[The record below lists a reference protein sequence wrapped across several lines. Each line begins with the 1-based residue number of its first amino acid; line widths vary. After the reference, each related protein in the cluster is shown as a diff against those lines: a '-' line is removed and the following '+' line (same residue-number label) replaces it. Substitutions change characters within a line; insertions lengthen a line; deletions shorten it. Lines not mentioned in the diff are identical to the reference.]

1 MRFIPQSAFGQT
13 VLLLAAMLLINQLV
27 SYMMVLGYVIKPS
40 YDQINDLLAKQVKVV
55 FLDEPLD
62 GRERLELPDEMRR
75 RFWEATGI
83 EIYKES
89 SAMKMGLA
97 ESTYYGYLSEELG
110 KELGGETE
118 VRISENEVFTIWVRP
133 PMAPQYWLKIP
144 LSGFDESE
152 LSPLP
157 IYLAVIG
164 FLSVFGGW
172 LFARRLNRPL
182 KSLEVA
188 ARQVGRGENPDKLRE
203 DVGSQEIQAVT
214 TAFNQMAK
222 GIAQLEEDRALLM
235 AGVSHDLRTPLTRI
249 RLATEMMSED
259 EDYLRDGINSDIEDM
274 NAIIDQFIAYVRQ
287 DREDLPEITELC
299 PLVED
304 AVSAFAER
312 PLQVELYQDDLP
324 AIRIRPL
331 SVKRVIYNL
340 LENAER
346 YGRGSARVTV
356 RLSRDRHWA
365 ELVVEDDGPGIPEPE
380 RERLFLPFE
389 RGDKARGS
397 QGSGLGLAIIKK
409 IVDSHR
415 GRIALGESEL
425 GGLRV
430 TIGLPLNQGP

>member
-1 MRFIPQSAFGQT
+1 MRLIPKSAFGQT
-13 VLLLAAMLLINQLV
+13 VMLLAALLLVNQLV
-27 SYMMVLGYVIKPS
+27 SYMMVLVYVIKPN

-83 EIYKES
+83 EIFKEKV
-89 SAMKMGLA
+89 ALDMGLKDA
-97 ESTYYGYLSEELG
+97 TYYSILSEPLSR
-110 KELGGETE
+110 ELGGETE
-118 VRISENEVFTIWVRP
+118 VRISQDDIFTIWVRP

-144 LSGFDESE
+144 LTGYDASE

-157 IYLAVIG
+157 IYLTMIG

-172 LFARRLNRPL
+172 LFARRINRPL

-214 TAFNQMAK
+214 TAFNQMAR

-249 RLATEMMSED
+249 RLATEMMSAD
-259 EDYLRDGINSDIEDM
+259 ESYLRDGIIGDIEDM

-287 DREDLPEITELC
+287 DREDQPEIAELC

-304 AVSAFAER
+304 AVSSFAER
-312 PLQVELYQDDLP
+312 PLQVELLLGPLP
-324 AIRIRPL
+324 ALRLRPL
-331 SVKRVIYNL
+331 SLKRVLYNL

-346 YGRGSARVTV
+346 YGRGNARVLT
-356 RLSRDRHWA
+356 RLSRDGKWA

-397 QGSGLGLAIIKK
+397 HGSGLGLAIIKK

-430 TIGLPLNQGP
+430 TIGLPLH